1 MKALVF
7 DGTLK
12 LLDVPLPV
20 RWPGTSLVKVNL
32 AGICNTDLE
41 ITRGYM
47 DYHGILGHELLGTV
61 IESDSA
67 ILSGKRVTTEIN
79 IPCKTCDLCKQGL
92 LKHCRNIKTVGISD
106 YPGVFAEYA
115 VLPDESL
122 HVIPETVS
130 SLKAVFTEPLAAAA
144 QVFESVELSPDQRVC
159 LIGDGKLGLLIS
171 MVLSAKGIIHR
182 LVGKH
187 PERIGLLGSSSG
199 ALFLSIDEAETY
211 DRHFDIVIEATG
223 NPLGLAQALRVVRPQ
238 GKVVLKSTY
247 QGKPSFDVTSV
258 VVREIELIGS
268 RCGPFEK
275 AISMLEEGTV
285 DPTTLIENIFHIDES
300 LKAFEAAKKSLKVII
315 RMD

>member
-7 DGTLK
+7 DGNLK

-20 RWPGTSLVKVNL
+20 RRPGTSLVKVNL

-61 IESDSA
+61 IESESA

-92 LKHCRNIKTVGISD
+92 FKHCRNIKTVGISG

-187 PERIGLLGSSSG
+187 PERIGLLGNSSG
-199 ALFLSIDEAETY
+199 ALFLSIDEAEAY

>member
-7 DGTLK
+7 DGSLR
-12 LLDVPLPV
+12 LLEVPIPA
-20 RWPGTSLVKVNL
+20 RRPGTSLVKVNF

-61 IESDSA
+61 VESDSA

-92 LKHCRNIKTVGISD
+92 FKHCRNIRTVGITD

-115 VLPDESL
+115 VLPDENL
-122 HVIPETVS
+122 HVIPESVS

-144 QVFESVELSPDQRVC
+144 QVFESVTLSPDQRVC
-159 LIGDGKLGLLIS
+159 VIGDGKLGLLIS
-171 MVLSAKGIIHR
+171 MVLSAKGIKHR

-187 PERIGLLGSSSG
+187 HERIRLLGSSSG
-199 ALFLSIDEAETY
+199 ALFLSIDEAEVY
-211 DRHFDIVIEATG
+211 DRHFDTVIEATG
-223 NPLGLAQALRVVRPQ
+223 NSSGLAQALRIVRPQ
-238 GKVVLKSTY
+238 GRIVLKSTY
-247 QGKPSFDVTSV
+247 QGLPSFDVTSV

-268 RCGPFEK
+268 RCGPFDK
-275 AISMLEEGTV
+275 AISMLEEGLV
-285 DPTTLIENIFHIDES
+285 DPTTLIEKTFHIDES
-300 LKAFEAAKKSLKVII
+300 LKAFDEAKKSLKVII